1 LCCRRSALSSKT
13 RRKYLIWKKQI
24 ILRHLKQQHRQH
36 VRLNSGA
43 NGESPRRQEA
53 TEPADEENARGVDR
67 ESEDEQSEDGEDAS
81 EKDDYFSTHPSATN
95 EPWYIR
101 HPELVDTAAEDA
113 DDEADELNDD
123 DYEPVVDERFKGPPF
138 VPPSQRDDAPLAGI
152 LQNPELDKIDPRRFF
167 PEYSQ
172 DGILRFSRIFGAN
185 IKSTS
190 RTKIWWPLKSFRSG
204 SPKADVKT
212 ENGEKATDERGEE
225 NEEKADGEKDESEHK
240 EVKNLELEF
249 GTTPPPEECQISDE
263 VLLMRPSNVKA
274 VGKEH
279 IGDADDEDVPP
290 WRFGPARIW
299 YDRFNVPAS
308 STHFD
313 YGFKLKR
320 EWSLFVIFDFKNKTH
335 AKSSSKEKPEEGS
348 ENGLR
353 SCEPFPPETFLA
365 VNLVRWED
373 DIIIDGEQA
382 RPQILKRLASGKQPE
397 YGWVP
402 TQQTRSYE
410 SFMAALKSNAFEQ
423 MFAKPGTVV
432 PTRAISDFDFPK
444 EPTATHSIFPMD
456 NYDLINTRWEDDII
470 LDAENMDHIPEPHI
484 LTLDYHDDPKIFGM
498 PEDKAPEEKPPDG
511 EGVNPPKPFD
521 RKEHQFTKKSK
532 MILGQVQ
539 QRQKQEEDE
548 QMESSIAQ
556 LTDKDPFNL
565 SNDDYYL
572 PKNTGRTVS
581 SISGGS
587 LIQHSIPAQN
597 IHRTFF
603 PTHLNPFKLRHYH
616 RLPLPKRILRTTG
629 TRYVPI
635 KTLTKLI
642 KEKEELRE
650 KQKAAEGG
658 GEIFFMREVE
668 DLSGKDGTLLLMEYS
683 EEHPPLLNQPG
694 MASKIRN
701 YYKRKVGKEADP
713 EYDFGETAFTHTS
726 PFLGTLA
733 PGQSLQ
739 SLENNLYRAP
749 IYRHLPNRTD
759 FLLIRTK
766 QGFFIRMCPTLFLV
780 GQECPLYEVPS
791 PNSKRATVFVRD
803 FLLAYIYRLFW
814 ASDQNPRR
822 LKMED
827 IKAAFPHYAE
837 SSVRKRLK
845 QCSDFK
851 RLGQGPDQNYWV
863 LRSDFRLPSKEE
875 VLAMVTPEMCCAQY
889 SMLAAEQRL
898 KDAGYGEKYFFT
910 PENED
915 DSDDQVTIEDEIK
928 CAPWNTTRAY
938 ISSMKGKCLLDQT
951 GIADPTGCGE
961 GFSYVRVSAKPQK
974 AKEEVPNV
982 PKRLVTGTN
991 ADLRKLPLKEAK
1003 EICRDYGVREEEIN
1017 SLSRWEI
1024 IDVIRT
1030 LSTQAAKARSD
1041 FSGMAR
1047 FARGNIRFNFADMQE
1062 KYKKF
1067 CQRIFDLQNQ
1077 TLSNPD
1083 ELSTDEGSSGED
1095 SDNEELATK
1104 LESMLAANKGKKGL
1118 SAVERKKLE
1127 FEQEEKERKALQKM
1141 LSGDVSA
1148 GTSTPKPE
1156 KEQGKESQKDSSVVT
1171 EDSNHTILSGS
1182 GPRKLKIYRTFK
1194 GPDGIESTRV
1204 EVITRPQLIEAYVR
1218 IRTTRDNTF
1227 IQVYAQMDEQY
1238 KEVGCPSFQC
1248 LTDIL
1253 DWTERRKE
1261 KRRLQDQLRRIRRNE
1276 LKAKLHG
1283 VPIGQPIN
1291 KAKPAAEKKPVVIK
1305 PNLLKMRCSA
1315 CHGTGH
1321 MKTNKNCPLYGK
1333 DSNKAPTK
1341 TVGDIHPVALT
1352 DEQLEKMAVPSGEL
1366 IAVEGTK
1373 LKISRKLYAHTEMIK
1388 KNAVRLHIPRELI
1401 AGDKKIKEE
1410 DEMSNATGGEP
1421 EEGMVHEDDDVDSE
1435 DDVQGIDETL
1445 PSNSKSRTSVN
1456 TNTSR
1461 RRSAIDMDD
1470 YLYGPQKSVQR
1481 RRADPRVSMSIQL
1494 NEIFGDL
1501 RALPGTEHLMFP
1513 VNAKKVPDYY
1523 TIIKNPM
1530 DMQTIKKKIS
1540 ENKYELRRQFLADI
1554 KQMLDNSRVYNGDNH
1569 VITETA
1575 RKVFEVA
1582 SVRLMEREPKLISL
1596 EKAINPLLDDN
1607 DIIGFSFILNEI
1619 IQECKN
1625 LPKSVAFHT
1634 KVDAKKVPLYYKKI
1648 ERPMDL
1654 GTMEQNIKEHR
1665 YTTVDAFRRDILQI
1679 KVNSE
1684 LYNGPPET
1692 SQYTTKAIEICELA
1706 ERMLEARKEQLS
1718 ELEANI
1724 QATLNENAEVESVAA
1739 SSAMDDGE
1747 VLSPGAR
1754 LSNIK
1759 EEDIEDEEDEIIDHL
1774 QDDLALSGDEDDVD
1788 DEDHEMSSNWD
1799 PTGEVSLS
1807 GYDAEGDLLQ
1817 SQMHSSGQLNAD
1829 LALSDSDEDDD
1840 DQFISAKRP
1849 KLEDLTTL

>member
-1 LCCRRSALSSKT
+1 MEEADYSSPSEAATSPMRSLE
-13 RRKYLIWKKQI
+13 
-24 ILRHLKQQHRQH
+24 
-36 VRLNSGA
+36 A
-43 NGESPRRQEA
+43 NDESPQR
-53 TEPADEENARGVDR
+53 EEMRERVDSEDAPVNDA
-67 ESEDEQSEDGEDAS
+67 ESEGEQSEGEGSAS
-81 EKDDYFSTHPSATN
+81 EDDYFSTHPSAIN

-101 HPELVDTAAEDA
+101 HPELVDAAAEDA
-113 DDEADELNDD
+113 DDEADELNDS

-138 VPPSQRDDAPLAGI
+138 VPPSQRDDAPLASI

-172 DGILRFSRIFGAN
+172 DGILRFSRIFGSN
-185 IKSTS
+185 IKSAS
-190 RTKIWWPLKSFRSG
+190 RTKIWWPLKNFRGG
-204 SPKADVKT
+204 SPTADDK
-212 ENGEKATDERGEE
+212 KDKDEGTGGVEGTS
-225 NEEKADGEKDESEHK
+225 EEKAGEDK
-240 EVKNLELEF
+240 EERKREELEDLELEI
-249 GTTPPPEECQISDE
+249 GPPPPPEECQVSDE
-263 VLLMRPSNVKA
+263 VLLMRPSNLKA

-279 IGDADDEDVPP
+279 SGDADDDNVPP
-290 WRFGPARIW
+290 WRYGPARIW
-299 YDRFNVPAS
+299 YDRMNVPANP
-308 STHFD
+308 THFD

-320 EWSLFVIFDFKNKTH
+320 EKKPH
-335 AKSSSKEKPEEGS
+335 AKSTIKEEKVEDES
-348 ENGLR
+348 EKGLA
-353 SCEPFPPETFLA
+353 SCDPFPPETFLL

-382 RPQILKRLASGKQPE
+382 RAQVLKRLASGRQPE

-432 PTRAISDFDFPK
+432 PTRAITDLDFPK
-444 EPTATHSIFPMD
+444 EPTPSHSIFPMD
-456 NYDLINTRWEDDII
+456 NYELINTRWEDDII
-470 LDAENMDHIPEPHI
+470 WDSENMDHIPEPHV

-511 EGVNPPKPFD
+511 EGVAQPKPFD

-548 QMESSIAQ
+548 QMESSVAQ

-565 SNDDYYL
+565 SNDEYYL

-581 SISGGS
+581 SISSGS

-629 TRYVPI
+629 TRYVPV

-713 EYDFGETAFTHTS
+713 EYEFGETAFTHTS
-726 PFLGTLA
+726 PFLGSLA

-749 IYRHLPNRTD
+749 IYRHEPARTD

-766 QGFFIRMCPTLFLV
+766 QGFFIRRCPTLFLV

-814 ASDQNPRR
+814 ASDQIPRR

-1083 ELSTDEGSSGED
+1083 QLSTDEGSSGED

-1156 KEQGKESQKDSSVVT
+1156 KEQGKESQKESSVVT
-1171 EDSNHTILSGS
+1171 EDSNHTMLSGN

-1238 KEVGCPSFQC
+1238 KE
-1248 LTDIL
+1248 
-1253 DWTERRKE
+1253 ERRKE

-1333 DSNKAPTK
+1333 DSSKAPTK

-1401 AGDKKIKEE
+1401 AGEKKGKEE
-1410 DEMSNATGGEP
+1410 DEMSTATGGEP
-1421 EEGMVHEDDDVDSE
+1421 EEGMVHGDDDVDT
-1435 DDVQGIDETL
+1435 DDDHQVGEVA
-1445 PSNSKSRTSVN
+1445 SNSKSRTSVS
-1456 TNTSR
+1456 TSSSR
-1461 RRSAIDMDD
+1461 RRSTVDMDD

-1494 NEIFGDL
+1494 NEIFGEL

-1530 DMQTIKKKIS
+1530 DMQAIKKKIS

-1582 SVRLMEREPKLISL
+1582 SVRLMEREPKLIAL

-1665 YTTVDAFRRDILQI
+1665 YTTVEAFRKDILQI
-1679 KVNSE
+1679 KINSE

-1724 QATLNENAEVESVAA
+1724 QATLNESAEVESVAA
-1739 SSAMDDGE
+1739 SSAMDEGE
-1747 VLSPGAR
+1747 MLSPAAR
-1754 LSNIK
+1754 FANIK
-1759 EEDIEDEEDEIIDHL
+1759 EEDIEDEEDEIVDHL
-1774 QDDLALSGDEDDVD
+1774 QDDLALSGDEDEMD
-1788 DEDHEMSSNWD
+1788 DEDHELGSNWD
-1799 PTGEVSLS
+1799 PTGEMSLS
-1807 GYDAEGDLLQ
+1807 GYDAENDLLQ
-1817 SQMHSSGQLNAD
+1817 SQMHTSGQLNAD

>member
-1 LCCRRSALSSKT
+1 MEDTDNDSSRSSTRELSPS
-13 RRKYLIWKKQI
+13 
-24 ILRHLKQQHRQH
+24 HF
-36 VRLNSGA
+36 N
-43 NGESPRRQEA
+43 
-53 TEPADEENARGVDR
+53 DEESLRTAVSDDDC
-67 ESEDEQSEDGEDAS
+67 EDENRNINFHSSDADI
-81 EKDDYFSTHPSATN
+81 EEFYRNHPCAIN

-101 HPELVDTAAEDA
+101 HSNLVDQTTDA
-113 DDEADELNDD
+113 DDEHDDFSDD
-123 DYEPVVDERFKGPPF
+123 DYNSIVADRCDEPF
-138 VPPSQRDDAPLAGI
+138 VPPSKRADAPLSGI
-152 LQNPELDKIDPRRFF
+152 LQNPELDKLDPRQFF
-167 PEYSQ
+167 PDYSRNK
-172 DGILRFSRIFGAN
+172 ILRFSRLFGTN
-185 IKSTS
+185 IKSSS
-190 RTKIWWPLKSFRSG
+190 RTRIWWPSKTFRPD
-204 SPKADVKT
+204 SP
-212 ENGEKATDERGEE
+212 RQEE
-225 NEEKADGEKDESEHK
+225 NETVGAVSVEGSQVFRKPTELAKTSQSTETYGTKLIFGDPPASEDCLMDDE
-240 EVKNLELEF
+240 
-249 GTTPPPEECQISDE
+249 I
-263 VLLMRPSNVKA
+263 LLMKPSPSTVSAKN
-274 VGKEH
+274 
-279 IGDADDEDVPP
+279 GDGDDDVDDISP

-299 YDRFNVPAS
+299 YDSMNVLSNPS
-308 STHFD
+308 HFD

-320 EWSLFVIFDFKNKTH
+320 EQLLQKKGSMKDGKDD
-335 AKSSSKEKPEEGS
+335 KSEDEEIG
-348 ENGLR
+348 EEIGPGLAA
-353 SCEPFPPETFLA
+353 SEPFPPETFLP
-365 VNLVRWED
+365 VNLIRWED
-373 DIIIDGEQA
+373 DIMLDEEQA
-382 RPQILKRLASGKQPE
+382 RRQILKGLASQSSDKLPE
-397 YGWVP
+397 CGWIP
-402 TQQTRSYE
+402 TQQTRNYE
-410 SFMAALKSNAFEQ
+410 SFMIAFKTRTFEQ
-423 MFAKPGTVV
+423 MFSKSGTFSSLNS
-432 PTRAISDFDFPK
+432 ANLNFPK
-444 EPTATHSIFPMD
+444 EPTPSHSLFPME
-456 NYDLINTRWEDDII
+456 NYDLLYTKWEDDVIW
-470 LDAENMDHIPEPHI
+470 DSENMDHIPEPKL
-484 LTLDYHDDPKIFGM
+484 LTLDYSDDPKLFGM
-498 PEDKAPEEKPPDG
+498 PEDKATEDKVQDG
-511 EGVNPPKPFD
+511 ELPNPPKPFD

-565 SNDDYYL
+565 SNDDYYR
-572 PKNTGRTVS
+572 PKNVERTVS
-581 SISGGS
+581 SVSGNS
-587 LIQHSIPAQN
+587 LIQHSLPAQN

-616 RLPLPKRILRTTG
+616 RLPLSKRILRTTG
-629 TRYVPI
+629 TRLVFV

-642 KEKEELRE
+642 KEKEEFRE

-658 GEIFFMREVE
+658 GEIFFMREVQ

-701 YYKRKVGKEADP
+701 YYKRKVGKETDP
-713 EYDFGETAFTHTS
+713 EYEFGETAFTHTS
-726 PFLGTLA
+726 PFLGSLA
-733 PGQSLQ
+733 PGQGLQ

-749 IYRHLPNRTD
+749 IYKHSSNSND

-766 QGFFIRMCPTLFLV
+766 QGYFIRHCPNLFLV

-827 IKAAFPHYAE
+827 IKEAFPHYAE

-974 AKEEVPNV
+974 AKEEVTNV

-1067 CQRIFDLQNQ
+1067 CQRTFDLQNQ
-1077 TLSNPD
+1077 TLSNTD
-1083 ELSTDEGSSGED
+1083 LLSTDEGSSGED

-1104 LESMLAANKGKKGL
+1104 LESMLDVNKGKSFSFDK
-1118 SAVERKKLE
+1118 KKLE

-1141 LSGDVSA
+1141 LCDEPA
-1148 GTSTPKPE
+1148 GLSTAKH
-1156 KEQGKESQKDSSVVT
+1156 KKESDVKDKGLDATAVLSEMQNSQTPSLSVT
-1171 EDSNHTILSGS
+1171 
-1182 GPRKLKIYRTFK
+1182 RKLKIYRTYRAE
-1194 GPDGIESTRV
+1194 DGTETTRV
-1204 EVITRPQLIEAYVR
+1204 EVITRQQLIDAYVR
-1218 IRTTRDNTF
+1218 IRTRCDETF
-1227 IQVYAQMDEQY
+1227 IRVYAQMDEQF
-1238 KEVGCPSFQC
+1238 KE
-1248 LTDIL
+1248 
-1253 DWTERRKE
+1253 ERRKE

-1283 VPIGQPIN
+1283 VPIGQSIA
-1291 KAKPAAEKKPVVIK
+1291 KAKVAEKKPPVIK

-1315 CHGTGH
+1315 CRGTGH

-1333 DSNKAPTK
+1333 DPTKTIK

-1373 LKISRKLYAHTEMIK
+1373 LKISRKLYSHAEMIK
-1388 KNAVRLHIPRELI
+1388 KNALRLHIPRELI
-1401 AGDKKIKEE
+1401 EGDKKLVAEGDKR
-1410 DEMSNATGGEP
+1410 SPLNPAEP
-1421 EEGMVHEDDDVDSE
+1421 EENISVVHGNENHEDVDPDNNVQIPETSE
-1435 DDVQGIDETL
+1435 PPKASKVRITTVG
-1445 PSNSKSRTSVN
+1445 SNK
-1456 TNTSR
+1456 R
-1461 RRSAIDMDD
+1461 RHTAEMED
-1470 YLYGPQKSVQR
+1470 YLCGPQKTVKR
-1481 RRADPRVSMSIQL
+1481 IRADPKVSMSIVL
-1494 NEIFGDL
+1494 SEIFNDVRSVSGC
-1501 RALPGTEHLMFP
+1501 EEIMFP
-1513 VNAKKVPDYY
+1513 VNPKKVPDYY
-1523 TIIKNPM
+1523 NIIKEPM
-1530 DMQTIKKKIS
+1530 DLQQIKTKIS
-1540 ENKYELRRQFLADI
+1540 ENKYELRRQFLYDI
-1554 KQMLDNSRVYNGDNH
+1554 KLIMDNSILYNGGGH
-1569 VITETA
+1569 SITITA
-1575 RKVFEVA
+1575 KNVFEMASRYVA
-1582 SVRLMEREPKLISL
+1582 EREQKLIAL

-1619 IQECKN
+1619 VQECKN
-1625 LPKSVAFHT
+1625 IPKSVAFHF
-1634 KVDAKKVPLYYKKI
+1634 KVDPKKLPQYYEKI
-1648 ERPMDL
+1648 HKPMDL
-1654 GTMEQNIKEHR
+1654 GTMQQNIKEHR
-1665 YTTVDAFRRDILQI
+1665 YTTVEAFRNDIKQI
-1679 KVNSE
+1679 RMNSE
-1684 LYNGPPET
+1684 LYNGPSET
-1692 SQYTTKAIEICELA
+1692 SQYTSKAVEICTLA
-1706 ERMLEARKEQLS
+1706 EKMLEERKEQLS
-1718 ELEANI
+1718 ELEMNI
-1724 QATLNENAEVESVAA
+1724 QSTLNEHVDLESSATSTICAEEVEEPSLG
-1739 SSAMDDGE
+1739 SRPDGSE
-1747 VLSPGAR
+1747 SR
-1754 LSNIK
+1754 MSENIVK
-1759 EEDIEDEEDEIIDHL
+1759 MEPDDEEATKMGNL
-1774 QDDLALSGDEDDVD
+1774 QDDLALSGDDDLD
-1788 DEDHEMSSNWD
+1788 DDDQDLGSSYD
-1799 PTGEVSLS
+1799 AAGEVNNQ
-1807 GYDAEGDLLQ
+1807 YDAEIDLLQ
-1817 SQMHSSGQLNAD
+1817 SRMHTSGQLNAD

-1840 DQFISAKRP
+1840 EQFIEAKRP